1 VEQFFKD
8 LSKQILVNTK
18 TDEDLML
25 NFWGEDSHFT
35 RFNQS
40 KVRQNGFVSDATL
53 SITLIL
59 NQRTCS
65 VSFSL
70 TKNLANDLS
79 AALLHL
85 TSLRNDIVFLPE
97 DPFIVF
103 PKEGKSSSQKK
114 TGQLLSI
121 KDVIDSLSPAIK
133 NIDLAGIWAS
143 GNIFVGYANSKGLFH
158 WFSTDS
164 YSFDY
169 SLITESEKMVKDTF
183 AGTHFNLDDYNSFM
197 NNSIMQLKMLENKP
211 MQLDPGNYRTYI
223 APAGVADLLSMF
235 SWNGLSEGAIRR
247 GQSAF
252 LKMKNDDVKLS
263 PCFSLNEDFSTGLTP
278 MFNDEGELA
287 VKKLPLINDGILKNT
302 LINSRTAQEYKI
314 ESNFA
319 GNWEGLRS
327 PVMSTGSLNDNNI
340 SKEISSGVFLNNL
353 HYLNWS
359 DNIGGRITGM
369 TRYACFWVDN
379 GEIVAP
385 IENMRFDDTI
395 YNIFG
400 NNLESVTKNSQ
411 FIPDTG
417 TYSGRSFGGTECP
430 GILLN
435 SFSLTL

>member
-1 VEQFFKD
+1 MEQFFKD
-8 LSKQILVNTK
+8 LSKSILSNVKSN
-18 TDEDLML
+18 EHLML
-25 NFWGEDSHFT
+25 NFWGENSHFT

-40 KVRQNGFVSDATL
+40 KVRQNGFVSDTTL
-53 SITLIL
+53 SITLIS

-65 VSFSL
+65 TSFSL
-70 TKNLANDLS
+70 TKNLSNDLS
-79 AALLHL
+79 VAIQYLD
-85 TSLRNDIVFLPE
+85 SLRNDIVFLPE

-103 PKEGKSSSQKK
+103 PKSGESSSQNKS
-114 TGQLLSI
+114 GQLLPMSE
-121 KDVIDSLSPAIK
+121 VVDSLSPAIK
-133 NIDLAGIWAS
+133 NVDLAGIWAS
-143 GNIFVGYANSKGLFH
+143 GNIFVGFANSKGLFH

-164 YSFDY
+164 FSFDY
-169 SLITESEKMVKDTF
+169 SLITETEKMVKDTF

-197 NNSIMQLKMLENKP
+197 ANSIVQLQMLENKP
-211 MQLDPGNYRTYI
+211 VQLKPGDYRTYI
-223 APAGVADLLSMF
+223 APAGVSDLLGMF

-252 LKMKNDDVKLS
+252 LKMKNENVKLS

-287 VKKLPLINDGILKNT
+287 VQKLPLINDGLLKNT

-319 GNWEGLRS
+319 GGWEGLRS
-327 PVMSTGSLNDNNI
+327 PVMATGDLIENNI
-340 SKEISSGVFLNNL
+340 PKEIDTGVFLNNL

-359 DNIGGRITGM
+359 DNVGGRITGM
-369 TRYACFWVDN
+369 TRYACFWVEN
-379 GEIVAP
+379 GKIAAP

-400 NNLESVTKNSQ
+400 KNLESVTNQSQ

-417 TYSGRSFGGTECP
+417 TYSSRSFGGTNCP